1 MRALTWCFVMVCLF
15 MPAASPAAA
24 RNDDLLAR
32 IAGRSGVLQQ
42 NLQRI
47 SKVTTSE
54 QAVDYSTRLQDDV
67 DQLQLKDTP
76 YSFNAA
82 EWNDAA
88 RTNAQ
93 LDVSLVDQLIAGKR
107 APIDGTPGVQARFVI
122 SSSDGSWQPVAVFI
136 PKSYSG
142 VPAPL
147 VVLLHGHPQT
157 ETSLLSSP
165 MLRGLAEQT
174 GSIIVAP
181 YGRGYYDFHGVATQD
196 VDDAIAAVES
206 ALKVDTGRVYLGG
219 YSMGGFSVFEVG
231 AHRAKDWR
239 AILCISGALLGH
251 DASTVVATMWRMP
264 YYFVTGTD
272 DESIPTQFTQTSAA
286 YLDSRGLTVSLYVQP
301 SGRHRLTTLRPSLTT
316 AWLDMH
322 KGTGQGVP
330 QSVKPLAMGLGQ
342 IRMPTSMKP

>member
-1 MRALTWCFVMVCLF
+1 MLCLIT
-15 MPAASPAAA
+15 PAASPAAGA
-24 RNDDLLAR
+24 NDDLLAR
-32 IAGRSGVLQQ
+32 IAARSGALQQ

-67 DQLQLKDTP
+67 DALQVKALP
-76 YSFNAA
+76 YSYNAA
-82 EWNDAA
+82 EWSDAV

-93 LDVSLVDQLIAGKR
+93 LDISLVDQLIAGKR
-107 APIDGTPGVQARFVI
+107 APIDPTPGVQARFAV
-122 SSSDGSWQPVAVFI
+122 SSSDGSWQPLAVFV
-136 PKSYSG
+136 PKSYRSG
-142 VPAPL
+142 PAPL

-157 ETSLLSSP
+157 ETELLSSP

-174 GSIIVAP
+174 GSIVVAP

-196 VDDAIAAVES
+196 VDDAVAAVES
-206 ALKVDTGRVYLGG
+206 MLKVDTSRVYLAG

-272 DESIPTQFTQTSAA
+272 DEAIPTQFTQTSAA
-286 YLDSRGLTVSLYVQP
+286 YLDSRGLTVSLYIQP
-301 SGRHRLTTLRPSLTT
+301 SGRHRLTTLRPSLTA

-330 QSVKPLAMGLGQ
+330 QAVKPLAMNIGQ
-342 IRMPTSMKP
+342 IRMPSAMKP